1 MSETPSNSNGAP
13 HLRRVLGR
21 WDLVLLFVVAVV
33 NLNVVPVVAGAG
45 PITLW
50 FWLAGVFLFFWPQ
63 GIAVIELSHR
73 YPGEG
78 GIYLWTKELFGDF
91 HGFLSGWC
99 YWTNNVF
106 YVPTVLFVLVGISV
120 YVGGERA
127 SALGDQRWFVF
138 LISVGVLWLMAVLNV
153 RGLGVG
159 KWVNNLGGIGTAV
172 GALALMGLALV
183 VTRHQGLRLSVRD
196 FGFAGAD
203 WRLAS
208 TFGVICFGLV
218 GLELGSVMGDEIK
231 DPRRTVPGAVL
242 WGGVISG
249 LLYIGVTLATLLA
262 LPRNDIGVVQGT
274 IQAVNKLAQDAGVP
288 WIVPP
293 LALVLS
299 ISTAGIA
306 SAWFVGSARIP
317 FVAGLDRYLP
327 PALGKIHP
335 RYATPYVA
343 LIVHASLSS
352 LFVAMNLAG
361 ASVKE
366 AFVIMLDLAV
376 FLQLVPFLYMF
387 AALVRLAGRGAGES
401 AYYSRRTLLVA
412 GSVGFGMTALGMLLA
427 FVPSANIQSV
437 WLFEA
442 KMLVGCA
449 FFLGV
454 AAFFFRINAVRKAR
468 TDLSLAGVP
477 SIAPGGSL

>member
-1 MSETPSNSNGAP
+1 
-13 HLRRVLGR
+13 
-21 WDLVLLFVVAVV
+21 
-33 NLNVVPVVAGAG
+33 
-45 PITLW
+45 
-50 FWLAGVFLFFWPQ
+50 
-63 GIAVIELSHR
+63 
-73 YPGEG
+73 
-78 GIYLWTKELFGDF
+78 
-91 HGFLSGWC
+91 
-99 YWTNNVF
+99 
-106 YVPTVLFVLVGISV
+106 
-120 YVGGERA
+120 
-127 SALGDQRWFVF
+127 
-138 LISVGVLWLMAVLNV
+138 MAALNV

-183 VTRHQGLRLSVRD
+183 VTRHQGLRLSARD

-203 WRLAS
+203 WRLVS

-218 GLELGSVMGDEIK
+218 GLELGSVMGDEIE

-274 IQAVNKLAQDAGVP
+274 IQAVNKLARDAGVP

-361 ASVKE
+361 ARRTRIS
-366 AFVIMLDLAV
+366 LLLAPHTSRGGKRGIRNDDARNAPG
-376 FLQLVPFLYMF
+376 LR
-387 AALVRLAGRGAGES
+387 ALGEYRVRVAVRSQDARRLRFFPGRGG
-401 AYYSRRTLLVA
+401 LL
-412 GSVGFGMTALGMLLA
+412 L
-427 FVPSANIQSV
+427 Q
-437 WLFEA
+437 
-442 KMLVGCA
+442 
-449 FFLGV
+449 
-454 AAFFFRINAVRKAR
+454 
-468 TDLSLAGVP
+468 D
-477 SIAPGGSL
+477 

>member
-1 MSETPSNSNGAP
+1 
-13 HLRRVLGR
+13 
-21 WDLVLLFVVAVV
+21 LVLLFVVAVV

-138 LISVGVLWLMAVLNV
+138 LISVGLLWLMAALNV

-183 VTRHQGLRLSVRD
+183 VTRHQGLRLSARD

-203 WRLAS
+203 WRLVS

-218 GLELGSVMGDEIK
+218 GLELGSVMGDEIE

-274 IQAVNKLAQDAGVP
+274 IQAVNKLARDAGVP

-361 ASVKE
+361 ARRTRIS
-366 AFVIMLDLAV
+366 LLLAPHTSRGGKRGIRNDDARNAPG
-376 FLQLVPFLYMF
+376 LR
-387 AALVRLAGRGAGES
+387 ALGEYRVRVAVRSQDARRLRFFPGRGG
-401 AYYSRRTLLVA
+401 LL
-412 GSVGFGMTALGMLLA
+412 L
-427 FVPSANIQSV
+427 Q
-437 WLFEA
+437 
-442 KMLVGCA
+442 
-449 FFLGV
+449 
-454 AAFFFRINAVRKAR
+454 
-468 TDLSLAGVP
+468 D
-477 SIAPGGSL
+477 